1 MKHLRIIII
10 LSFISLSLFSYAQK
24 MDSRTRARVKD
35 VTDEYLDQLNYKLNH
50 ICDKSA
56 GQLIYKEQFA
66 KDATGFFYSDPE
78 YPEDSARISRSFLDT
93 DDTLLRD
100 YPEML
105 SINTFTKLLKL
116 YCHPDSCELDVEF
129 MFQDFALDTTDY
141 YMDPEIIAV
150 NAYFDFVL
158 YGDLYAPELEK
169 KYVRIDTAKKVEGTT
184 TDEGAIF
191 VSEEAEYSFELELPD
206 RAMAT
211 FLIFR
216 NGNKF
221 TDVKIYKIFSYDPY
235 DPQVPSLRRIINKV
249 IRSRNKMYFSVNAGG
264 GFSKA
269 ITKFSSETD
278 FKSSNDFRFGYSAEL
293 TFDYFFNDGPRP
305 YTSGFSVGVGYSVYN
320 ASVSIDHF
328 DQSFNSFSEKLNKNY
343 TKTVDANNIGQDLEL
358 SYLDIPITYKL
369 KYKPRNQFNIIF
381 DIGLAVSYLSSS
393 KITPADGG
401 DITYTGTFNYT
412 FDDGTTQEVTY
423 ENIPYYGFARYENLQ
438 YANIDQQFSELNV
451 SSILGVGAM
460 FWLSD
465 KISLN
470 LKLMHRYGFL
480 NVIDNASS
488 DEFILSEGN
497 GEVNNIFY
505 NSDKINTQSFI
516 LSTGISYFLKSNK
529 KAKKDHE

>member
-1 MKHLRIIII
+1 MKYLRIILILGF
-10 LSFISLSLFSYAQK
+10 LSFSLYGYTQK

-35 VTDEYLDQLNYKLNH
+35 VTDEYLDQFNYKLNH

-56 GQLIYKEQFA
+56 GQLIYNQELA
-66 KDATGFFYSDPE
+66 DETDGFFYKVSGD
-78 YPEDSARISRSFLDT
+78 DAQISRSFLDT
-93 DDTLLRD
+93 DDNLLRD
-100 YPEML
+100 YPEMIN
-105 SINTFTKLLKL
+105 INTFTELLKL
-116 YCHPDSCELDVEF
+116 YCHPDSCKLDVEF

-158 YGDLYAPELEK
+158 YGDLYAPELVK
-169 KYVRIDTAKKVEGTT
+169 KYVRPDTADKKDEGAI
-184 TDEGAIF
+184 DDDGAIF
-191 VSEEAEYSFELELPD
+191 VSEGAEYSFELELPD

-216 NGNKF
+216 NGDKF

-235 DPQVPSLRRIINKV
+235 DPKVPNLRKIISKV
-249 IRSRNKMYFSVNAGG
+249 ISSRNKMYFSVNLGG

-269 ITKFSSETD
+269 VTKFSSETD
-278 FKSSNDFRFGYSAEL
+278 FKSSNDFRFGYNAEL
-293 TFDYFFNDGPRP
+293 TFDYFFNDGPRLH
-305 YTSGFSVGVGYSVYN
+305 TSGFSVGVGYSVYN

-328 DQSFNSFSEKLNKNY
+328 NQTYNAFSEKLNKDY
-343 TKTVDANNIGQDLEL
+343 IKAIDANNIGQDLEL
-358 SYLDIPITYKL
+358 SYIDVPLTYKL
-369 KYKPRNQFNIIF
+369 KYKPKNQFNICF
-381 DIGLAVSYLSSS
+381 DIGLAVSYLGSS

-412 FDDGTTQEVTY
+412 FEDGSTQEVTY
-423 ENIPYYGFARYENLQ
+423 ENIPYYGFGKYENLE

-451 SSILGVGAM
+451 SSVLGVGAL

-470 LKLMHRYGFL
+470 LNLRHRYGFL
-480 NVIDNASS
+480 NVIDNTSS
-488 DEFILSEGN
+488 DDFILSEGD
-497 GEVNNIFY
+497 GKVNNIFY

-516 LSTGISYFLKSNK
+516 LSTGISYFIKSNK